1 MAEII
6 KNSATIN
13 YHYNDDDDPDSYT
26 SGSETSNELEI
37 TLETPAQAICVTK
50 SASPT
55 TFEAGSIIDYTV
67 TIKNTG
73 SSYFVGVRVID
84 DLGSGSL
91 NYVLGSASLTVGSLT
106 YPVTP
111 SLTNPLTFA
120 LQELSLGES
129 MVLKY
134 KCQVDNDLSDEIE
147 EITNNLQAIGYTS
160 TSDVSG
166 YDSCTIYRR
175 ESDVSIVKS
184 ASATSVVRDQ
194 SFEYYITLKNH
205 TDETIDVVDVTDQL
219 PDNFVL
225 TSVKLKIGSDAQTTL
240 SSSDYTL
247 SSSNYLTI
255 PSSTGPSI
263 TIPANGTTIIT
274 LTGYIN

>member
-1 MAEII
+1 
-6 KNSATIN
+6 
-13 YHYNDDDDPDSYT
+13 
-26 SGSETSNELEI
+26 
-37 TLETPAQAICVTK
+37 
-50 SASPT
+50 
-55 TFEAGSIIDYTV
+55 
-67 TIKNTG
+67 
-73 SSYFVGVRVID
+73 
-84 DLGSGSL
+84 
-91 NYVLGSASLTVGSLT
+91 
-106 YPVTP
+106 
-111 SLTNPLTFA
+111 
-120 LQELSLGES
+120 
-129 MVLKY
+129 
-134 KCQVDNDLSDEIE
+134 
-147 EITNNLQAIGYTS
+147 
-160 TSDVSG
+160 VSG

-263 TIPANGTTIIT
+263 TIPANGTTVIT